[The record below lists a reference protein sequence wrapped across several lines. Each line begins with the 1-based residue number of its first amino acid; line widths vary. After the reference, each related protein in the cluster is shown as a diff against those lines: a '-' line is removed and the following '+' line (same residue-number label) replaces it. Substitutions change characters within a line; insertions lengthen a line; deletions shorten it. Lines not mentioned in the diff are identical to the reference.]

1 MLVIHTYIHTYILY
15 RLSSK
20 RLFKDNLN
28 KYNNKNKMI
37 TIQFYFT
44 GNPKTIIDTNIEE
57 SIKSFSSLR
66 LLLNLK
72 ADTDLR
78 SAE

>member
-1 MLVIHTYIHTYILY
+1 
-15 RLSSK
+15 
-20 RLFKDNLN
+20 
-28 KYNNKNKMI
+28 MI